1 MLYVMLADW
10 KSGLSREQQDG
21 ALGRRAQWQ
30 FPAGVNVVGE
40 YWLGT
45 HSPVVVAAFEADT
58 YEPILEISLTWQD
71 VFDLHFY
78 PATTA
83 EEGLQTGQQVM
94 QRVRG
99 GQGGG

>member
-1 MLYVMLADW
+1 MLYAMLADW
-10 KSGLSREQQDG
+10 KPGLSREQQQG
-21 ALGRRAQWQ
+21 ALGRKAQWQ
-30 FPAGVNVVGE
+30 YPAGVKVVGE

-45 HSPVVVAAFEADT
+45 HAPVVIAAFEADA
-58 YEPILEISLTWQD
+58 YDPILEIALTWQD

-83 EEGLQTGQQVM
+83 EAGLQMGQQVM
-94 QRVRG
+94 QRLSA